1 MDPTVQ
7 LGALA
12 AAAGLAVVEDGAAP
26 IVPICENV
34 NEMARK
40 LGQIVSR
47 LDMFE
52 MNGELVFFDHRGDRQ
67 EMTART
73 FRTWI
78 SDHVVIAKKYDKATG
93 QVADVTSI
101 ALLDCATILDSQNF
115 RRGVRR
121 IVGVNRERLPVIR
134 PTGELE
140 LLPWG
145 YDDQVHVFTTPG
157 GLDYDQ
163 EMDVAAGK
171 EWIEK
176 HIRTFP
182 FEGPRSLALQIA
194 AMLTLFVRHLP
205 CGDGLRPGCMWLG
218 NEPGCGKSV
227 LAKAALYPVLGKAA
241 AAKMKRNEELDKELE
256 AFSRAAVPYIF
267 LDNMYGNLASSTLD
281 QLLTSE
287 ESTGR
292 SMGGHGVFV
301 ASNTAMVLIT
311 VNGAELN
318 EDAKRR
324 FTIIDLHEKKDSEE
338 REIPFPLTD
347 KVMKTPAW
355 RSRTLAALWSIVR
368 NWHEVQMPYPGKPMR
383 SFEEFTR
390 LMGSIVMSAGYGDPF
405 ERVEIKD
412 SSGPQRQD
420 FDELMDAI
428 VGEMGVL
435 SEQTFT
441 LEDIARLA
449 RSRELWIDK
458 IGNVELGKKLTIK
471 EDGLGKEERG
481 IAVDKGYLTPNQRG
495 ALTFILKPKAE
506 KLFVVNGRTYEF
518 GKREAGRKAKFP
530 VRLVE
535 PD

>member
-1 MDPTVQ
+1 MDPTQQ
-7 LGALA
+7 LNALA

-67 EMTART
+67 VMTART

-78 SDHVVIAKKYDKATG
+78 ADHVVIAKKYDKATG
-93 QVADVTSI
+93 HVADVTSI
-101 ALLDCATILDSQNF
+101 PILDCATILESQNF

-134 PTGELE
+134 PSGALE

-145 YDDQVHVFTTPG
+145 HDEQEHVYTTPG
-157 GLDYDQ
+157 GLVYDE

-171 EWIEK
+171 EWLEK
-176 HIRTFP
+176 HFRTFP
-182 FEGPRSLALQIA
+182 FEGPRSLAVQIA
-194 AMLTLFVRHLP
+194 AMLTQYVRHLP
-205 CGDGLRPGCMWLG
+205 GGDGLRPGFMWLG

-227 LAKAALYPVLGKAA
+227 LAKAALYAVLGTAA

-267 LDNMYGNLASSTLD
+267 LDNMYGNLASATLD

-287 ESTGR
+287 ESMGR
-292 SMGGHGVFV
+292 SMGSHGVFQ
-301 ASNTAMVLIT
+301 ARNTAMVLIT
-311 VNGAELN
+311 VNGADLN

-324 FTIIDLHEKKDSEE
+324 FVINDLHEKKDSEA

-347 KVMKTPAW
+347 KVMKSVAW

-368 NWHEVQMPYPGKPMR
+368 NWYEVRMVYPGKPMR
-383 SFEEFTR
+383 SFEEFTT

-412 SSGPQRQD
+412 GTGPQKQD
-420 FDELMDAI
+420 FDELMAAI
-428 VGEMGVL
+428 VEEMGTL
-435 SEQTFT
+435 AEQTFT

-449 RSRELWIDK
+449 RSRELWIEK
-458 IGNVELGKKLTIK
+458 IGGIEAGKKLTIK

-481 IAVDKGYLTPNQRG
+481 LAEDRGYMTPNQRG

-506 KLFVVNGRTYEF
+506 KLFTVNGRTYEF

-530 VRLVE
+530 VRLLE
-535 PD
+535 E